1 MSFYHAIY
9 NKGGDTP
16 TPTPT
21 PDKKISVEV
30 ASSGLTPSGE
40 HDSSS
45 GEQIEL
51 TFTVNVGQV
60 AILSVG
66 SGDAV
71 EAIPFNKIDPQGW
84 SISNKDSILGSIRGG
99 CNSTSTRDSSSLGCL
114 VVMPTDE
121 TGTVAVSRKGGSTA
135 WLGISYII
143 LNVSAK

>member
-9 NKGGDTP
+9 GKGGD
-16 TPTPT
+16 TPT

-30 ASSGLTPSGE
+30 ASSDLTPSGA

-45 GEQIEL
+45 GQIKSL
-51 TFTVNVGQV
+51 SFNVNVGQV
-60 AILSVG
+60 AILSAGVG
-66 SGDAV
+66 DGV
-71 EAIPFNKIDPQGW
+71 EALNFNKTDSQGW

-99 CNSTSTRDSSSLGCL
+99 CNSTSSNDSVSLGCL

-121 TGTVAVSRKGGSTA
+121 TGTVAVSRSGGSTS
-135 WLGISYII
+135 WTGISYII